1 MMRATRR
8 RNPMR
13 DWPLVIWLIGAAVVA
28 VAHRWVPEATWLMV
42 HLVLLGALTHAAMVW
57 SRHFSQALLKVRL
70 DEEAERQHTL
80 RLWLVS
86 LGALL
91 VFLGVPTTLWPVTLA
106 GALLVSAA
114 VAWHGVALWRMLR
127 GALPGR
133 FRVSIRYYV
142 AAACALPVGAGF
154 GVALAWGLSD
164 QWHARLLVA
173 HSMTNLL
180 GWFGL
185 TVAGTLVT
193 FWPTVLR
200 TKMDDRA
207 DRLARQALPLLL
219 DGLAIL
225 VAGSLLGMRPLAV
238 GGLAVYFAGLLWWG
252 RALILPARTK
262 PPRSYAGGA
271 IGAAVV
277 WFGVAIVWLG
287 YLLLTTDDVQLSTAY
302 PRLAGVF
309 AAGFGAQILTGALS
323 YLIPSVLGGG
333 PSVVRIG
340 NAWFDKGAGFRLVA
354 INGGIVIFLLAQ
366 PSWVKV
372 AVSVLV
378 LGALVPFIPLMFQA
392 IRHAVAERR
401 RLAEGGEPR
410 AYEEP
415 RGIWSAGQ
423 VLAGVAALSVAVSIG
438 VGVDPSAAGLGQPQP
453 AQTSVVPTGEV
464 VRVAVTALEM
474 SYEPSRIEVNPGDR
488 LIIELTNQ
496 DPTNFHD
503 LLINGVRS
511 PRLGLGESAELDL
524 GVVGEALEGWCTV
537 AGHRQM
543 GMTLDVVVGD
553 APPLAET
560 PTDSEHDAH
569 QDRPSVIADPD
580 AVIGGV
586 VDPVLPALTEETVHE
601 VTMTVTEVPLE
612 VAPGVW
618 QKRWTFN
625 GQSVGPTLH
634 GRVGDIFVVTLVND
648 GTMGHSI
655 DFHAGALAPDEP
667 MRTIAPGESLTY
679 RFTAERAGIWMY
691 HCSTAPMSA
700 HIAAG
705 MHGAV
710 VIEPEGLPPVD
721 HSYVLVQ
728 SEVFLAGPAAAPEE
742 AAEVD
747 VDAVSAERPD
757 FVAFN
762 GVANQYDQQP
772 FAVRTGERARF
783 WVLNA
788 GPNRASSFH
797 IVGGQFD
804 TVFFEGGYQL
814 RDGRDAFGTHNGG
827 AQALGL
833 EAAQGG
839 FVELVFPEAGHYSVV
854 SHSMVDAE
862 RGAHGVVQVTDG
874 VG

>member
-1 MMRATRR
+1 
-8 RNPMR
+8 MR
-13 DWPLVIWLIGAAVVA
+13 DYPVVVWLLGTVIVA
-28 VAHRWVPEATWLMV
+28 LSHRWVPESTWLMV
-42 HLVLLGALTHAAMVW
+42 HLVLLGALTHAVMVW

-70 DEEAERQHTL
+70 DEAAERRHTL

-91 VFLGVPTTLWPVTLA
+91 VFVGVPTTLWGVTLV
-106 GALLVSAA
+106 GALA
-114 VAWHGVALWRMLR
+114 VAVAVLWHGAELWRALKK
-127 GALPGR
+127 ALPGR
-133 FRVSIRYYV
+133 FRVSIRYYI
-142 AAACALPVGAGF
+142 AAALSLPIGVGF

-164 QWHARLLVA
+164 DWHARLLVA

-180 GWFGL
+180 GWFGM

-200 TKMDDRA
+200 TKMDPRA
-207 DRLARQALPLLL
+207 DVLAQQALPILIT
-219 DGLAIL
+219 GLAIL

-238 GGLAVYFAGLLWWG
+238 GGLGFYAIGLLWWG

-277 WFGVAIVWLG
+277 WFLVAIVWLG
-287 YLLLTTDDVQLSTAY
+287 YLLLTTDDLQLATSY
-302 PRLAGVF
+302 PLLAGVF

-340 NAWFDKGAGFRLVA
+340 NAWFDKGAGLRLVL
-354 INGGIVIFLLAQ
+354 INGGIVVFLLAE

-372 AVSVLV
+372 AVSSLV
-378 LGALVPFIPLMFQA
+378 LAALVPFIPLMFLA
-392 IRHAVAERR
+392 IRHSVAERR
-401 RLAEGGEPR
+401 RLAQGGEPR
-410 AYEEP
+410 AFEEP
-415 RGIWSAGQ
+415 RSIWTAGQ
-423 VLAGVAALSVAVSIG
+423 ILVGVTALAVAVAAGVGI
-438 VGVDPSAAGLGQPQP
+438 DPAAAGLGGSRPSSP
-453 AQTSVVPTGEV
+453 AVVATGEV
-464 VRVAVTALEM
+464 VRVAVKAVDM
-474 SYEPSRIEVNPGDR
+474 RYEPSTIEVDPGDQ
-488 LIIELTNQ
+488 LIIELTNE

-511 PRLGLGESAELDL
+511 PRLGLGESVELDL
-524 GVVGEALEGWCTV
+524 GIIGESVEGWCTV

-553 APPLAET
+553 APPQ
-560 PTDSEHDAH
+560 TDPDGQEGHDGH
-569 QDRPSVIADPD
+569 QSSGRVTADPD
-580 AVIGGV
+580 AVLAGV
-586 VDPVLPALTEETVHE
+586 VDPVLPPLTDETVHE
-601 VTMTVTEVPLE
+601 LTLTVTEVPLE

-625 GQSVGPTLH
+625 GASVGPTLH
-634 GRVGDIFVVTLVND
+634 GRVGDVFEITLVND

-655 DFHAGALAPDEP
+655 DFHAGALAPDQP
-667 MRTIAPGESLTY
+667 MRTIAPGESLVY

-691 HCSTAPMSA
+691 HCSTMPMSA

-710 VIEPEGLPPVD
+710 VIEPDGLPEVD

-728 SEVFLAGPAAAPEE
+728 SEVFLDGAAAGPEE
-742 AAEVD
+742 STEVN
-747 VDAVSAERPD
+747 VDAASAEQPD
-757 FVAFN
+757 FVVFN
-762 GVANQYDQQP
+762 GVANQYDQHP

-783 WVLNA
+783 WVLDA
-788 GPNRASSFH
+788 GPNRSSSFH

-804 TVFFEGGYQL
+804 TVYFEGGYL
-814 RDGRDAFGTHNGG
+814 LKDGRDAFGTSSGG

-839 FVELVFPEAGHYSVV
+839 FVELTFPEAGHYSVV

-862 RGAHGVVQVTDG
+862 RGAHGTVEVTD
-874 VG
+874 VP

>member
-13 DWPLVIWLIGAAVVA
+13 DYPVVVWLLGAAVVA
-28 VAHRWVPEATWLMV
+28 VCHRWVPEATWLMV
-42 HLVLLGALTHAAMVW
+42 HLILLGALTHAVMVW

-70 DEEAERQHTL
+70 DEAAESRHTL

-86 LGALL
+86 VGALL
-91 VFLGVPTTLWPVTLA
+91 VFIGVPTTWWWVTLV
-106 GALLVSAA
+106 GAVVVTVA
-114 VAWHGVALWRMLR
+114 VVWHGAELWSALRK
-127 GALPGR
+127 ALPGR
-133 FRVSIRYYV
+133 FRVSIRYYIV
-142 AAACALPVGAGF
+142 AALSLPIGVGF

-164 QWHARLLVA
+164 EWHARLLVA

-200 TKMDDRA
+200 TKMDPRA
-207 DRLARQALPLLL
+207 DKLAQDALPILLI
-219 DGLAIL
+219 GLAIL
-225 VAGSLLGMRPLAV
+225 VTGSLLGMRPLAV
-238 GGLAVYFAGLLWWG
+238 GGLAFYFIGLLWWA
-252 RALILPARTK
+252 RALIGPARTK

-277 WFGVAIVWLG
+277 WFAVAIVWLG
-287 YLLLTTDDVQLSTAY
+287 SLLLTTDDLQLATSY
-302 PRLAGVF
+302 PLLAGVF

-340 NAWFDKGAGFRLVA
+340 NSWFDKGAGFRLVV
-354 INGGIVIFLLAQ
+354 INGGIVVFLLAT

-372 AVSVLV
+372 VVSVLV
-378 LGALVPFIPLMFQA
+378 LGAMVSFIPLMFQA
-392 IRHAVAERR
+392 IRHTIAERR
-401 RLAEGGEPR
+401 RLADGGETRPF
-410 AYEEP
+410 EEP
-415 RGIWSAGQ
+415 RSIWTAGQ
-423 VLAGVAALSVAVSIG
+423 VLAAVAALSVAVAAG
-438 VGVDPSAAGLGQPQP
+438 VGIDPAAAGVGQPQQSQ
-453 AQTSVVPTGEV
+453 AAIEPTGEV
-464 VRVAVTALEM
+464 VRVEVKALDM
-474 SYEPSRIEVNPGDR
+474 AFEPSVIEVNPGDR
-488 LIIELTNQ
+488 LIIDLVNE

-503 LLINGVRS
+503 LMVAGVRS
-511 PRLGLGESAELDL
+511 PRLGVGERVELDL
-524 GVVGEALEGWCTV
+524 GVISESTEGWCTV
-537 AGHRQM
+537 TGHRQM
-543 GMTLDVVVGD
+543 GMTLQIVVGD
-553 APPLAET
+553 APAPSGDGGHQGHET
-560 PTDSEHDAH
+560 
-569 QDRPSVIADPD
+569 RPRVMADPD
-580 AVIGGV
+580 ARIDGV
-586 VDPVLPALTEETVHE
+586 VDPVLAPLTDETVHE
-601 VTMTVTEVPLE
+601 LTMTVTEVPLE

-625 GQSVGPTLH
+625 GSSVGPTLH
-634 GRVGDIFVVTLVND
+634 GRVGDVFVITLVND

-679 RFTAERAGIWMY
+679 RFTAERAGVWMY

-710 VIEPEGLPPVD
+710 IIEPEGLPEVD

-728 SEVFLAGPAAAPEE
+728 SEVYLDGAAGSADE
-742 AAEVD
+742 AAEVN
-747 VDAVSAERPD
+747 VDAVSAEKPD
-757 FVAFN
+757 FVVFN
-762 GVANQYDQQP
+762 GVANQYDQRP
-772 FAVRTGERARF
+772 FEVKTGERARF
-783 WVLNA
+783 WVLDA

-804 TVFFEGGYQL
+804 TMYLEGSYL
-814 RDGRDAFGTHNGG
+814 LKDGRDAFGTENGG
-827 AQALGL
+827 AQAMGL

-839 FVELVFPEAGHYSVV
+839 FVELTFPEAGHYSVV

-862 RGAHGVVQVTDG
+862 RGAHGIVRVTD
-874 VG
+874 

>member
-13 DWPLVIWLIGAAVVA
+13 DYPVVVWLLGAVMVA
-28 VAHRWVPEATWLMV
+28 LGHRWVPESTWLMV

-57 SRHFSQALLKVRL
+57 SRHFSHALLKVRL
-70 DEEAERQHTL
+70 DEAAERRHTL

-86 LGALL
+86 IGALL
-91 VFLGVPTTLWPVTLA
+91 VFIGVPTTVWWVTLA
-106 GALLVSAA
+106 GATVVAAA
-114 VAWHGVALWRMLR
+114 VIWHGAELWRSLR
-127 GALPGR
+127 KALPGR
-133 FRVSIRYYV
+133 FRVSIRYYI
-142 AAACALPVGAGF
+142 AAAASLPIGVGF

-164 QWHARLLVA
+164 DWHARLLVA

-200 TKMDDRA
+200 TKMDERA
-207 DRLARQALPLLL
+207 DKLAQQALPILV

-238 GGLAVYFAGLLWWG
+238 GGLAFYLVGLVWWG
-252 RALILPARTK
+252 RALVVPARTK
-262 PPRSYAGGA
+262 PPRSYAAGA
-271 IGAAVV
+271 IGAAVI
-277 WFGVAIVWLG
+277 WFAVAIVWLG
-287 YLLLTTDDVQLSTAY
+287 YLLLTTDDLQLATSY
-302 PRLAGVF
+302 PLLAGVF

-340 NAWFDKGAGFRLVA
+340 NSWFDKGAGFRLIVV
-354 INGGIVIFLLAQ
+354 NGGILVFLLAT

-378 LGALVPFIPLMFQA
+378 LGALVTFIPLMFQA
-392 IRHAVAERR
+392 IRRTVAERR
-401 RLAEGGEPR
+401 RLADGGEPR
-410 AYEEP
+410 PFEEP
-415 RGIWSAGQ
+415 RSIWTAGQ
-423 VLAGVAALSVAVSIG
+423 ILAGVAALSVAVAAG
-438 VGVDPSAAGLGQPQP
+438 VGVDPAAAGLGHAQPSSE
-453 AQTSVVPTGEV
+453 AVVATGEV
-464 VRVAVTALEM
+464 VRVEVKALNM
-474 SYEPSRIEVNPGDR
+474 RYEPSTIAVNPGDQ
-488 LIIELTNQ
+488 LIIELTNE
-496 DPTNFHD
+496 DPSNFHD
-503 LLINGVRS
+503 LMINGVRS
-511 PRLGLGESAELDL
+511 PRLGLGETVELDL
-524 GVVGEALEGWCTV
+524 GVVGESVEGWCTV

-553 APPLAET
+553 APPK
-560 PTDSEHDAH
+560 TD
-569 QDRPSVIADPD
+569 PSGHGMHEAGSRVTADPD
-580 AVIGGV
+580 AAITSV
-586 VDPVLPALTEETVHE
+586 VDPVLPPLTDETLHE
-601 VTMTVTEVPLE
+601 LTLTVTEVPLE

-618 QKRWTFN
+618 QTRWTFN
-625 GQSVGPTLH
+625 GESVGPTLH
-634 GRVGDIFVVTLVND
+634 GRVGDVFVITLVND
-648 GTMGHSI
+648 GTIGHSI

-679 RFTAERAGIWMY
+679 RFTAERAGVWMY

-710 VIEPEGLPPVD
+710 VIEPDGLPEVD

-728 SEVFLAGPAAAPEE
+728 SEVFLADAAAGAEE
-742 AAEVD
+742 ATEVD
-747 VDAVSAERPD
+747 VAAVNAERPD
-757 FVAFN
+757 FVVFN

-772 FAVRTGERARF
+772 FEVRTGERARF
-783 WVLNA
+783 WVLDA

-804 TVFFEGGYQL
+804 TMYVEGGYL
-814 RDGRDAFGTHNGG
+814 LKEGRDAFGTENGG
-827 AQALGL
+827 AQAMGL

-839 FVELVFPEAGHYSVV
+839 FVELVFPEAGHYFVV

-862 RGAHGVVQVTDG
+862 RGAHGIVRVTD
-874 VG
+874 